1 MTNTTKSTKIVDFQ
15 SPYSPID
22 YPSKNSHNSGNNN
35 YNGGNEMDKYVT
47 HHELK
52 NSELRLTNKI
62 DNIDNKIDLMMAHID
77 TKFESVNTKFES
89 VNTKFESIDTKF
101 SQQKVWL
108 ITTVISVAAATCTI
122 VGFMIK
128 LIH

>member
-47 HHELK
+47 HPDLK

-62 DNIDNKIDLMMAHID
+62 DTIDNKLDLMMAHID
-77 TKFESVNTKFES
+77 TKFESVN
-89 VNTKFESIDTKF
+89 TKF

>member
-1 MTNTTKSTKIVDFQ
+1 
-15 SPYSPID
+15 
-22 YPSKNSHNSGNNN
+22 
-35 YNGGNEMDKYVT
+35 MDKYVT
-47 HHELK
+47 HTELK

-77 TKFESVNTKFES
+77 TKFESVNTKFY
-89 VNTKFESIDTKF
+89 
-101 SQQKVWL
+101 QQKVWL

>member
-47 HHELK
+47 HPELK

-77 TKFESVNTKFES
+77 TKFESVNTKF
-89 VNTKFESIDTKF
+89 

>member
-1 MTNTTKSTKIVDFQ
+1 
-15 SPYSPID
+15 
-22 YPSKNSHNSGNNN
+22 
-35 YNGGNEMDKYVT
+35 
-47 HHELK
+47 
-52 NSELRLTNKI
+52 NKI

-89 VNTKFESIDTKF
+89 VDAKF